1 MCSLKEFGF
10 RGRHKCGVTLLSGK
24 HVDQFLLATWIC
36 KCHLFYSG
44 KPKQGTKYYE
54 EHKDS
59 PTIFVG
65 AAHCN
70 FICKDITNPE
80 VKVPVETCCC
90 LPPGVT
96 GSCKESSFCP
106 TLTDYVPAQPRDL
119 QIICN
124 RLSIE
129 GGIPEDFTVDEK
141 EFVFQVTKIA
151 GHPQYQ
157 KATND
162 SDTAKN
168 PKGPY
173 TGFDISVYHVDDS
186 DPDLALEERVL
197 WPACLPRTN
206 GSDSSNLDFFAGW
219 NDPLPPYR
227 LFEDDTRKETATAFI
242 PRIVPV
248 QNVTC
253 ADPAWMKSTTYYPSG
268 TVCYKDP
275 SEGSCF
281 QFGNSGASVMTYF
294 REDNRDAYA
303 FTGPLS
309 MHKGCDK
316 VIFRIFLLH
325 VKPLYKQLL
334 IKPR

>member
-1 MCSLKEFGF
+1 MVPSKPIHQTFF
-10 RGRHKCGVTLLSGK
+10 
-24 HVDQFLLATWIC
+24 
-36 KCHLFYSG
+36 SG
-44 KPKQGTKYYE
+44 KPKEGTEFYE
-54 EHKDS
+54 EHKNS

-90 LPPGVT
+90 LPVSGA
-96 GSCKESSFCP
+96 GSCKDSSFCP
-106 TLTDYVPAQPRDL
+106 TMTDYVPAEPRDL
-119 QIICN
+119 QIVCN
-124 RLSIE
+124 RISIE
-129 GGIPEDFTVDEK
+129 AGIPEEVTDEV

-157 KATND
+157 QATND
-162 SDTAKN
+162 SDTGKN
-168 PKGPY
+168 PKGPF
-173 TGFDISVYHVDDS
+173 TGFDISVYHVDDT
-186 DPDLALEERVL
+186 DLPLEEGVL
-197 WPACLPRTN
+197 WPACLPRVH
-206 GSDSSNLDFFAGW
+206 GSDSPNLDFFAGW

-227 LFEDDTRKETATAFI
+227 LYEDDTRNDLAAAFF

-253 ADPAWMKSTTYYPSG
+253 ADPAWMNSNTYYPSR
-268 TVCYKDP
+268 TLCYKDP

-281 QFGNSGASVMTYF
+281 KHGNSGSSVMTYF
-294 REDNRDAYA
+294 RADKGTRDSYA

-316 VIFRIFLLH
+316 VRIDI
-325 VKPLYKQLL
+325 LYKVVKTTLTQHSRACLNVK
-334 IKPR
+334 IFS

>member
-1 MCSLKEFGF
+1 MQTKHSLLWSSSVSVKKGPSFYV
-10 RGRHKCGVTLLSGK
+10 KDWSCVL
-24 HVDQFLLATWIC
+24 FLLNT
-36 KCHLFYSG
+36 G
-44 KPKQGTKYYE
+44 KPNEKSEFYE

-70 FICKDITNPE
+70 YICKDITNPE

-90 LPPGVT
+90 LPDTDPV
-96 GSCKESSFCP
+96 SCKTSSFCP
-106 TLTDYVPAQPRDL
+106 KKTDYVLAEPRDM

-124 RLSIE
+124 RNSIE
-129 GGIPEDFTVDEK
+129 GGIPEEETKDEE
-141 EFVFQVTKIA
+141 EFVFQVTRIG

-157 KATND
+157 QTTDKD
-162 SDTAKN
+162 D

-173 TGFDISVYHVDDS
+173 TGFDISVYHVDDT
-186 DPDLALEERVL
+186 DLPLEEGIL
-197 WPACLPRTN
+197 WPACLPRLN
-206 GSDSSNLDFFAGW
+206 GSDSPNLDFFSGW
-219 NDPLPPYR
+219 NDPLPAYK
-227 LFEDDTRKETATAFI
+227 LYEDDTRKDTATDFI
-242 PRIVPV
+242 PRIIPV

-253 ADPAWMKSTTYYPSG
+253 SDPAWMNSTTFYHNG
-268 TVCYKDP
+268 TLCYKDP

-294 REDNRDAYA
+294 KANNITDYSYA

-316 VIFRIFLLH
+316 VKFYIAQTNHLLFN
-325 VKPLYKQLL
+325 VIDFAIGQ
-334 IKPR
+334 